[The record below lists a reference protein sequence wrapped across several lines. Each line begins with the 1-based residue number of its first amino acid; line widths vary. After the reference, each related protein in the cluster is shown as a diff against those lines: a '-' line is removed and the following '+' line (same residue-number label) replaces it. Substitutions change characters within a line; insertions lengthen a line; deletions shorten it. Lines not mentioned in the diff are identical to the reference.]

1 MTEHQWRAPAGVRA
15 LGRVLNSEETWPTA
29 GGMPNSGQ
37 GVRNSAEAPDG
48 LQIQAVADARKTAV
62 VAGTG
67 LNPEGSGGTPPR
79 SGEWVRNSAQGVSRF
94 GQGGL
99 HGFQQTPDLFAAA
112 SGELPQIAPHPTFE
126 ARAAIWRDQA
136 NGLISLAEAQRRSA
150 AIGAPQTRATGSHVR
165 SPAPARPRHTRP
177 APNAS
182 RQYSGTMATTAARD
196 DRLTPNAEAML
207 QVIRARCGKGRETS
221 TCKATLGSIM
231 SRSARTIRRYLV
243 DLVRWGYLEIET
255 RRTARGLHTGLVI
268 RITEK
273 VLPFFA
279 ETKGLARWLAETDPF
294 NPFAASM
301 PAEPR
306 VTKLRP
312 KNEFRKGS
320 LSEPKKWALRG
331 EGGRHRPPG

>member
-1 MTEHQWRAPAGVRA
+1 MTEHHWRAPAGVRA
-15 LGRVLNSEETWPTA
+15 LGRVRNFAETVQTA
-29 GGMPNSGQ
+29 GL
-37 GVRNSAEAPDG
+37 RNEP
-48 LQIQAVADARKTAV
+48 
-62 VAGTG
+62 
-67 LNPEGSGGTPPR
+67 SGGASPI
-79 SGEWVRNSAQGVSRF
+79 SGGGSAHSQDL
-94 GQGGL
+94 GG
-99 HGFQQTPDLFAAA
+99 DLFGKP
-112 SGELPQIAPHPTFE
+112 SSAPTSPTFE

-182 RQYSGTMATTAARD
+182 RQYAPPMATTAARD
-196 DRLTPNAEAML
+196 DRLTPNAKAML
-207 QVIRARCGKGRETS
+207 QVIRARCGKGRQTS
-221 TCKATLGSIM
+221 TCKSTLAAIM
-231 SRSARTIRRYLV
+231 SRSARTVRRYLV

-312 KNEFRKGS
+312 KNEFRK
-320 LSEPKKWALRG
+320 EPFTEVKDSALRRVSG
-331 EGGRHRPPG
+331 RPPIPI

>member
-1 MTEHQWRAPAGVRA
+1 MTEHHWRAPAGVRA

-29 GGMPNSGQ
+29 GGM
-37 GVRNSAEAPDG
+37 
-48 LQIQAVADARKTAV
+48 
-62 VAGTG
+62 
-67 LNPEGSGGTPPR
+67 
-79 SGEWVRNSAQGVSRF
+79 RNSAQA
-94 GQGGL
+94 
-99 HGFQQTPDLFAAA
+99 PDLFAGA
-112 SGELPQIAPHPTFE
+112 SGNDYQIAPHPTFE

-150 AIGAPQTRATGSHVR
+150 AIGSPQTRAMASHVR

-196 DRLTPNAEAML
+196 DRLTPNAKAML

-255 RRTARGLHTGLVI
+255 RRTARGLHTGLII
-268 RITEK
+268 RVTEK
-273 VLPFFA
+273 TLPFFA
-279 ETKGLARWLAETDPF
+279 EAKGLARWLAETAPF

-312 KNEFRKGS
+312 KNEFQKNPFTEVKDS
-320 LSEPKKWALRG
+320 ALRRVSG
-331 EGGRHRPPG
+331 RPPIPI

>member
-1 MTEHQWRAPAGVRA
+1 MTEHHWRAPAGVRA
-15 LGRVLNSEETWPTA
+15 LGRVRSFAETVRTA
-29 GGMPNSGQ
+29 GL
-37 GVRNSAEAPDG
+37 RNES
-48 LQIQAVADARKTAV
+48 
-62 VAGTG
+62 
-67 LNPEGSGGTPPR
+67 SGGSPI
-79 SGEWVRNSAQGVSRF
+79 SGDWSAHCSDLSG
-94 GQGGL
+94 
-99 HGFQQTPDLFAAA
+99 DLFGTP
-112 SGELPQIAPHPTFE
+112 SSAPTSPTFE
-126 ARAAIWRDQA
+126 ARATIWRDQA

-150 AIGAPQTRATGSHVR
+150 AIGAPQACSARSHAR
-165 SPAPARPRHTRP
+165 STAPARPRHTRP

-196 DRLTPNAEAML
+196 DRLTPNAKAML

-221 TCKATLGSIM
+221 TCKATLASIM
-231 SRSARTIRRYLV
+231 SRSARTVRRYLV

-320 LSEPKKWALRG
+320 LSEPKKWALRE
-331 EGGRHRPPG
+331 EGGRPRPPG

>member
-1 MTEHQWRAPAGVRA
+1 M
-15 LGRVLNSEETWPTA
+15 
-29 GGMPNSGQ
+29 Q
-37 GVRNSAEAPDG
+37 GVRNSAEACAGANSRP
-48 LQIQAVADARKTAV
+48 VTDASESRS
-62 VAGTG
+62 VAGTR
-67 LNPEGSGGTPPR
+67 LSLEASD
-79 SGEWVRNSAQGVSRF
+79 A
-94 GQGGL
+94 
-99 HGFQQTPDLFAAA
+99 PDLFAADTVVERQ
-112 SGELPQIAPHPTFE
+112 SAPHPTFE

-150 AIGAPQTRATGSHVR
+150 AIGAPQACSARSHAR
-165 SPAPARPRHTRP
+165 STAPARPRHTRP

-196 DRLTPNAEAML
+196 DRLTPNAKAML

-221 TCKATLGSIM
+221 TCKATLASIM
-231 SRSARTIRRYLV
+231 SRSARTVRRYLV

-331 EGGRHRPPG
+331 EGGRPRSPG

>member
-1 MTEHQWRAPAGVRA
+1 MTEHQWRAPVGVRA
-15 LGRVLNSEETWPTA
+15 LGRVLSFEQTMRTA
-29 GGMPNSGQ
+29 GLRNKPSG
-37 GVRNSAEAPDG
+37 
-48 LQIQAVADARKTAV
+48 
-62 VAGTG
+62 
-67 LNPEGSGGTPPR
+67 
-79 SGEWVRNSAQGVSRF
+79 
-94 GQGGL
+94 
-99 HGFQQTPDLFAAA
+99 DLFAADTDNGYQA
-112 SGELPQIAPHPTFE
+112 TPHPTFE

-150 AIGAPQTRATGSHVR
+150 AIGSPQTRATGSHVR

-196 DRLTPNAEAML
+196 DRLTPNAKAML

-294 NPFAASM
+294 KPFVASNPVD
-301 PAEPR
+301 PR
-306 VTKLRP
+306 VTLLTP
-312 KNEFRKGS
+312 KNEFRKDP
-320 LSEPKKWALRG
+320 LPEAQKRALKTD
-331 EGGRHRPPG
+331 GGRHRSPG